1 MVPALAAIAA
11 VAAVA
16 LGQAGAPARAQPT
29 AGTATATATGAA
41 TGTSAGVQ
49 RWTAVRAGRLFDGRS
64 NQLATN
70 QVILIDGDR
79 IVAVGANVAIPSGA
93 AIIDLGRA
101 TVLPGMIDTHIHLYD
116 QQNGQ
121 SVTARAAVAIGNA
134 ARTLNAGFTT
144 AVDLDSRG
152 GYGTVDIRDAINKG
166 IIPGPRLQVA
176 GPAINQRAAAEYP
189 SLATPLQEGPTEGK
203 NINSPWLAR
212 AAVREAKLHGVD
224 WIKIFTTQDFV
235 GAEYR
240 VFKPDG
246 TMVNSPS
253 LTLEEVQAI
262 VSEAHRLGLKVA
274 CHTYGGEG
282 LHSCIA
288 AGVDATQHALDLD
301 DAALRLVLARK
312 LPLGITVVDLV
323 GNEAGDLKESG
334 HKTSRLRMAE
344 AAFKKAFKA
353 GVPLP
358 FASGAVGDRDLH
370 GKQAEQFA
378 YFVKWGATPAQAL
391 QMAFRV
397 AAAALNYDWATRVGT
412 IEPGRFADLIAVAGD
427 PLADVTEMQRV
438 GFVMKGGV
446 VVRNSLR

>member
-1 MVPALAAIAA
+1 MPAANRLRSTIALWVITVVA
-11 VAAVA
+11 V
-16 LGQAGAPARAQPT
+16 GAGAPGTAQP
-29 AGTATATATGAA
+29 APAPAPAAGAA
-41 TGTSAGVQ
+41 
-49 RWTAVRAGRLFDGRS
+49 RWTAVRAGRMFDGKS
-64 NQLATN
+64 SSLATN
-70 QVILIDGDR
+70 QVILIEGDR
-79 IVAVGANVAIPSGA
+79 ITAVGSNLAIPSGA
-93 AIIDLGRA
+93 TVVDLSRA

-134 ARTLNAGFTT
+134 AKTLNAGFTT

-152 GYGTVDIRDAINKG
+152 GYGTVDIRDAINQG

-176 GPAINQRAAAEYP
+176 GPALNQRAATAYP
-189 SLATPLQEGPTEGK
+189 SLAPPLHEEPTEDK

-224 WIKIFTTQDFV
+224 WVKIFTTQDFV
-235 GAEYR
+235 GAEYH

-246 TMVNSPS
+246 TLVNSPS
-253 LTLEEVQAI
+253 LTLEEVQA
-262 VSEAHRLGLKVA
+262 VVGEAHRLGLKVA

-301 DAALRLVLARK
+301 DAALKLLLANK

-323 GNEAGDLKESG
+323 GNEAGDLKASG
-334 HKTSRLRMAE
+334 QRNSRLRMAE
-344 AAFKKAFKA
+344 AAFKKALRA

-370 GKQAEQFA
+370 GKQAEQLA

-391 QMAFRV
+391 QMVFRV
-397 AAAALNYDWATRVGT
+397 AASALNYDWARRVGT
-412 IEPGRFADLIAVAGD
+412 IEPGRYADLIAVPGD
-427 PLADVTEMQRV
+427 PLADVTELQRV
-438 GFVMKGGV
+438 AFVMKGGV
-446 VVRNSLR
+446 VIRNSLK

>member
-1 MVPALAAIAA
+1 MITVVA
-11 VAAVA
+11 V
-16 LGQAGAPARAQPT
+16 GAGAPGTAQP
-29 AGTATATATGAA
+29 APAPAPAAGAA
-41 TGTSAGVQ
+41 
-49 RWTAVRAGRLFDGRS
+49 RWTAVRAGRMFDGKS
-64 NQLATN
+64 SSLATN
-70 QVILIDGDR
+70 QVILIEGDR
-79 IVAVGANVAIPSGA
+79 ITAVGSNLAIPSGA
-93 AIIDLGRA
+93 TVVDLSRA

-134 ARTLNAGFTT
+134 AKTLNAGFTT

-152 GYGTVDIRDAINKG
+152 GYGTVDIRDAINQG

-176 GPAINQRAAAEYP
+176 GPALNQRAATAYP
-189 SLATPLQEGPTEGK
+189 SLAPPLHEEPTEDK

-224 WIKIFTTQDFV
+224 WVKIFTTQDFV
-235 GAEYR
+235 GAEYH

-246 TMVNSPS
+246 TLVNSPS
-253 LTLEEVQAI
+253 LTLEEVQA
-262 VSEAHRLGLKVA
+262 VVGEAHRLGLKVA

-301 DAALRLVLARK
+301 DAALKLLLANK

-323 GNEAGDLKESG
+323 GNEAGDLKASG
-334 HKTSRLRMAE
+334 QRNSRLRMAE
-344 AAFKKAFKA
+344 AAFKKALRA

-370 GKQAEQFA
+370 GKQAEQLA

-391 QMAFRV
+391 QMVFRV
-397 AAAALNYDWATRVGT
+397 AASALNYDWARRVGT
-412 IEPGRFADLIAVAGD
+412 IEPGRYADLIAVPGD
-427 PLADVTEMQRV
+427 PLADVTELQRV
-438 GFVMKGGV
+438 AFVMKGGV
-446 VVRNSLR
+446 VIRNSLK

>member
-1 MVPALAAIAA
+1 MTIPARIVLCVA
-11 VAAVA
+11 VAVA
-16 LGQAGAPARAQPT
+16 LGGGGAPGRAQP
-29 AGTATATATGAA
+29 ASGGR
-41 TGTSAGVQ
+41 
-49 RWTAVRAGRLFDGRS
+49 RWTAVRAGRMFDGKS
-64 NQLATN
+64 ASLATN

-79 IVAVGANVAIPSGA
+79 ISAVGPNVAIPSGA
-93 AIIDLGRA
+93 TVIDLSGA

-134 ARTLNAGFTT
+134 AKTLNAGFTT

-176 GPAINQRAAAEYP
+176 GPALNQRAAAAYP
-189 SLATPLQEGPTEGK
+189 SLEPPQHEGPIEDK
-203 NINSPWLAR
+203 NLSSPWLAR
-212 AAVREAKLHGVD
+212 AAVREAKLRGVD

-246 TMVNSPS
+246 TLVNSPS
-253 LTLEEVQAI
+253 LTREEVEAV

-282 LHSCIA
+282 LRSCLST
-288 AGVDATQHALDLD
+288 GVDATQHALDLD
-301 DAALRLVLARK
+301 DAALHLVLARK

-334 HKTSRLRMAE
+334 QRTSRLRMAE
-344 AAFKKAFKA
+344 AAFKKALRA

-370 GKQAEQFA
+370 GKQAAQFA
-378 YFVKWGATPAQAL
+378 YFVRWGATPAQAL

-397 AAAALNYDWATRVGT
+397 AASVLNYDWATRVGT

-427 PLADVTEMQRV
+427 PLADVTEMERV
-438 GFVMKGGV
+438 AFVMKGGV
-446 VVRNSLR
+446 VIRNSLK

>member
-1 MVPALAAIAA
+1 MRHRSRIALCVAI
-11 VAAVA
+11 AVA
-16 LGQAGAPARAQPT
+16 LGAGGDPGRAQPAP
-29 AGTATATATGAA
+29 AGG
-41 TGTSAGVQ
+41 GR
-49 RWTAVRAGRLFDGRS
+49 RWTAVRAGRMFDGKS
-64 NQLATN
+64 TSLATG

-79 IVAVGANVAIPSGA
+79 IAAVGTNVAIPSGA
-93 AIIDLGRA
+93 AVIDLGRA

-152 GYGTVDIRDAINKG
+152 GYGTVDLRDAINKG
-166 IIPGPRLQVA
+166 VIPGPRLQVA
-176 GPAINQRAAAEYP
+176 GPAINQRAATAYP
-189 SLATPLQEGPTEGK
+189 SLESPQHEGPIEDK
-203 NINSPWLAR
+203 NVSSPWLAR
-212 AAVREAKLHGVD
+212 AAVREAKLRGVD

-246 TMVNSPS
+246 TLVNSPS
-253 LTLEEVQAI
+253 LTREEVDAV

-282 LHSCIA
+282 LHSCLA

-301 DAALRLVLARK
+301 DAALKLVLARK

-323 GNEAGDLKESG
+323 GNEPGDLKESG
-334 HKTSRLRMAE
+334 QRTSRLRMAE
-344 AAFKKAFKA
+344 AAFKKALRA

-358 FASGAVGDRDLH
+358 FASGAVGDRELH
-370 GKQAEQFA
+370 GKQAAQFA
-378 YFVKWGATPAQAL
+378 YFVRWGATPAQAL

-397 AAAALNYDWATRVGT
+397 AASVLNYDWATRVGT

-427 PLADVTEMQRV
+427 PLADVTELERV

-446 VVRNSLR
+446 VVRNSLK

>member
-1 MVPALAAIAA
+1 MRHRSRIALWVA
-11 VAAVA
+11 VAVA
-16 LGQAGAPARAQPT
+16 LGAGGDPGRAAPAPAA
-29 AGTATATATGAA
+29 AGG
-41 TGTSAGVQ
+41 GR
-49 RWTAVRAGRLFDGRS
+49 RWTAVRAGRMFDGKS
-64 NQLATN
+64 TSLATG

-79 IVAVGANVAIPSGA
+79 IAAVGPNVAIPSGA
-93 AIIDLGRA
+93 TVIDLGRA

-152 GYGTVDIRDAINKG
+152 GYGTVDLRDAINKG
-166 IIPGPRLQVA
+166 VIPGPRLQVA
-176 GPAINQRAAAEYP
+176 GPAINQRAATAYP
-189 SLATPLQEGPTEGK
+189 SLEPPQHEGPIEDK
-203 NINSPWLAR
+203 NVSSPWLAR
-212 AAVREAKLHGVD
+212 AAVREAKLRGVD

-253 LTLEEVQAI
+253 LAREEVDAV

-301 DAALRLVLARK
+301 DAALKLVLARK

-323 GNEAGDLKESG
+323 GNEPGDLKESG
-334 HKTSRLRMAE
+334 QRTSRLRMAE
-344 AAFKKAFKA
+344 AAFKKALRA

-370 GKQAEQFA
+370 GKQAAQFA
-378 YFVKWGATPAQAL
+378 YFVRWGATPAQAL

-397 AAAALNYDWATRVGT
+397 AASVLNYDWATRVGT

-427 PLADVTEMQRV
+427 PLADVTELERV

-446 VVRNSLR
+446 VVRNSLK

>member
-1 MVPALAAIAA
+1 MLALSAATAIALGASAAPGGPLAAPA
-11 VAAVA
+11 
-16 LGQAGAPARAQPT
+16 AGAPRVT
-29 AGTATATATGAA
+29 AI
-41 TGTSAGVQ
+41 
-49 RWTAVRAGRLFDGRS
+49 RAGRLFDGRS
-64 NQLATN
+64 PNLATN
-70 QVILIDGDR
+70 QVILIEGDR
-79 IVAVGANVAIPSGA
+79 IVAVGPNLAIPSGA

-101 TVLPGMIDTHIHLYD
+101 TVLPGMIDTHVHLYD

-121 SVTARAAVAIGNA
+121 SITSRAAVAIANA
-134 ARTLNAGFTT
+134 ATTLNAGFTT

-152 GYGTVDIRDAINKG
+152 GYGTVDIRDAINRG
-166 IIPGPRLQVA
+166 IIAGPRLQVA
-176 GPAINQRAAAEYP
+176 GPALNQRATAAYP
-189 SLATPLQEGPTEGK
+189 SLLPPFQEGLTEDK
-203 NINSPWLAR
+203 NLNSPWLAR

-235 GAEYR
+235 GAEYH

-246 TMVNSPS
+246 TLVNSPS
-253 LTLEEVQAI
+253 LTLEEVQA
-262 VSEAHRLGLKVA
+262 VVTEAHRLGLKVA

-301 DAALRLVLARK
+301 DASVKLLLAKR

-323 GNEAGDLKESG
+323 GNEPGDLKESG

-344 AAFKKAFKA
+344 AAFRKAFKA

-358 FASGAVGDRDLH
+358 FASGAVGDRNLH
-370 GKQAEQFA
+370 GKQAEQLA

-391 QMAFRV
+391 QMVFSV
-397 AAAALNYDWATRVGT
+397 AAAYLNYDWAARVGT
-412 IEPGRFADLIAVAGD
+412 LERGRLADVIAVTGD
-427 PLADVTEMQRV
+427 PLADITELQRV

-446 VVRNSLR
+446 VVRNNLN

>member
-1 MVPALAAIAA
+1 MIALSVATAATIVGGAA
-11 VAAVA
+11 PGWA
-16 LGQAGAPARAQPT
+16 QPAPA
-29 AGTATATATGAA
+29 GG
-41 TGTSAGVQ
+41 GQ
-49 RWTAVRAGRLFDGRS
+49 RWTAIRAGRLFDGRS
-64 NQLATN
+64 NSLATN
-70 QVILIDGDR
+70 QVILIEGDH
-79 IVAVGANVAIPSGA
+79 IAAVGPNLAIPSGA
-93 AIIDLGRA
+93 AIIDLSRA

-121 SVTARAAVAIGNA
+121 SVAARTAVAIGNA
-134 ARTLNAGFTT
+134 AKTLNAGFTT

-166 IIPGPRLQVA
+166 VIPGPRLQVS
-176 GPAINQRAAAEYP
+176 GPALNQRAAAAYP
-189 SLATPLQEGPTEGK
+189 SLQPPLQEGLTEDK
-203 NINSPWLAR
+203 NLNSPWLAR

-246 TMVNSPS
+246 TLVNIPS
-253 LTLEEVQAI
+253 LTLEEVQA
-262 VSEAHRLGLKVA
+262 VVTEAHRLGLKVA

-301 DAALRLVLARK
+301 DAALKLVLAKK

-323 GNEAGDLKESG
+323 GNEPGDLKESRQ
-334 HKTSRLRMAE
+334 KTSRLRMAE
-344 AAFKKAFKA
+344 AAFRKALKA

-378 YFVKWGATPAQAL
+378 YFVKWGASPAQAL
-391 QMAFRV
+391 HMAFSV
-397 AAAALNYDWATRVGT
+397 AAGVLNYDWAVRVGT
-412 IEPGRFADLIAVAGD
+412 VEKGRFADLIAVAGD
-427 PLADVTEMQRV
+427 PLADVTELQRV
-438 GFVMKGGV
+438 AFVMKGGV
-446 VVRNSLR
+446 VVRNSLK